1 MQKDIKSEVFS
12 WVKSILFAL
21 IIVFICNQFLFT
33 PVIVKGK
40 SMEPTYEN
48 NNRIVVTKIGK
59 IEHFDMVV
67 FHAPD
72 ADKKYIKRVIG
83 LPGDS
88 VEMKKDVL
96 YINGKKY
103 TEPYLKTKKEEI
115 PPEENLTENFTLQ
128 NLLGKSKVPNGYL
141 FVMGDNR
148 RDSWD
153 GRRFGFISEESLVGK
168 VEFRF
173 YPLNELGMPQ

>member
-1 MQKDIKSEVFS
+1 MKNMKSEVFS
-12 WVKSILFAL
+12 WLKSILFAL
-21 IIVFICNQFLFT
+21 MIVFICQQFLFT
-33 PVIVKGK
+33 PVTVKGE

-48 NNRIVVTKIGK
+48 DDRIVVAKIGK
-59 IEHFDMVV
+59 PERFDMVV
-67 FHAPD
+67 FYAPD
-72 ADKKYIKRVIG
+72 AEENYIKRVIG

-88 VEMKKDVL
+88 VEMKDDIL

-103 TEPYLKTKKEEI
+103 TEPYLKIKKGEI